1 MCIIMYLMYIKD
13 PRKTENGIRITIVL
27 DDDNIKPLREL
38 QSKIISES
46 EKSISFSRVINRMIK
61 VGLKNYKKK
70 EVQF

>member
-1 MCIIMYLMYIKD
+1 MNVKD

-27 DDDNIKPLREL
+27 DDENIKPLREL
-38 QSKIISES
+38 QSKIISNS
-46 EKSISFSRVINRMIK
+46 TKSVSLSRIINKMIK

>member
-1 MCIIMYLMYIKD
+1 MNVND

-27 DDDNIKPLREL
+27 DDENIKPLREL
-38 QSKIISES
+38 QSKVITGSS
-46 EKSISFSRVINRMIK
+46 KSVSFSRIINKMIK